1 MTDPFGI
8 TEEPQIDVTAYGRSA
23 AESVYSSIQN
33 AVNAT
38 ARSRQAQRRVIG
50 VSNLGHCREYLR
62 FMILNEPESDERD
75 KTPAFIGTVLG
86 DAVEKQIKEDH
97 PDWIIQEELIFPLP
111 SGGNVKGHS
120 DIIIPASAAGTVEEW
135 QASQEEG
142 YDGPPV
148 YLQGVWDLKSK
159 AELDTIKRYGPSQQ
173 QVWQVHAYAK
183 AAIEKGLL
191 DPEQPILLGDV
202 YFDRSGRDVVPH
214 GVFHVYSES
223 VVLAID
229 EWVGDVSYAVLNGE
243 RAAQDKPVEWCANW
257 CFSGDTEIITRDGIQ
272 RIGDLA
278 GQDVEVLAPFRQG
291 EGLTPHGGWVTAPI
305 RYYGVAPLR
314 KITLQRGKA
323 KKEVFATA
331 DHKWFVQEDG
341 RTRIAT
347 TDDLAR
353 GDHLR
358 EIRHAGLSTLTRV
371 PFAVAQGF
379 VFGDGTSGSTA
390 FYPNSPKW
398 ESMKEYFSAHNKS
411 IDDNGILTVHSTP
424 RSWKSLPSIRDD
436 SSFLFSW
443 VAGYFAADGTVTS
456 RGQASI
462 SSADRGNLEFVRSVL
477 AIAGINAGQINEY
490 WRKGFGKSDAPIFS
504 MTIPTRLLPDWFF
517 VNQRHLEKV
526 QGNRPGD
533 RFQWS
538 VSSVEHTERLEAVY
552 CAEVPEVNAF
562 ALADGILTHNCEF
575 FTVCRGAETTAEG
588 LITDEE
594 IVNAVNLYG
603 EGAAL
608 EKEGKRLKDRA
619 KENLEGVEGSTG
631 EYTIKRVYVN
641 ATEIAAYTR
650 AGYNKI
656 DIRKVPKSK
665 KKAASK

>member
-8 TEEPQIDVTAYGRSA
+8 TEEPQIDVEAYGRSA

-50 VSNLGHCREYLR
+50 VSNLGHCRR
-62 FMILNEPESDERD
+62 FLQYMILDEPESDERD

-120 DIIIPASAAGTVEEW
+120 DIIIPASAAGTLEEW

-148 YLQGVWDLKSK
+148 YLQGVWDLKTK

-173 QVWQVHAYAK
+173 QVWQIHAYAK

-214 GVFHVYSES
+214 GVFHVYSEA
-223 VVLAID
+223 VILAID

-243 RAAQDKPVEWCANW
+243 DAPQDKPVEWCANW
-257 CFSGDTEIITRDGIQ
+257 CELF
-272 RIGDLA
+272 
-278 GQDVEVLAPFRQG
+278 
-291 EGLTPHGGWVTAPI
+291 
-305 RYYGVAPLR
+305 
-314 KITLQRGKA
+314 
-323 KKEVFATA
+323 
-331 DHKWFVQEDG
+331 
-341 RTRIAT
+341 T
-347 TDDLAR
+347 T
-353 GDHLR
+353 
-358 EIRHAGLSTLTRV
+358 
-371 PFAVAQGF
+371 
-379 VFGDGTSGSTA
+379 
-390 FYPNSPKW
+390 
-398 ESMKEYFSAHNKS
+398 
-411 IDDNGILTVHSTP
+411 
-424 RSWKSLPSIRDD
+424 
-436 SSFLFSW
+436 
-443 VAGYFAADGTVTS
+443 
-456 RGQASI
+456 
-462 SSADRGNLEFVRSVL
+462 
-477 AIAGINAGQINEY
+477 
-490 WRKGFGKSDAPIFS
+490 
-504 MTIPTRLLPDWFF
+504 
-517 VNQRHLEKV
+517 
-526 QGNRPGD
+526 
-533 RFQWS
+533 
-538 VSSVEHTERLEAVY
+538 
-552 CAEVPEVNAF
+552 
-562 ALADGILTHNCEF
+562 
-575 FTVCRGAETTAEG
+575 CRGAETTAEG

-619 KENLEGVEGSTG
+619 KENLDGVEGSTG
-631 EYTIKRVYVN
+631 EWTIKRVHVN

-650 AGYNKI
+650 AGYDKI
-656 DIRKVPKSK
+656 SISKVPKSK
-665 KKAASK
+665 KKEANK